1 MTDTL
6 LIRRCVGIVL
16 AVLLVIGLGFFCC
29 DSLLEADEYVP
40 VNEVVTEPADTADST
55 SVRTVE
61 LLLSREEGTVEIAD
75 EDVPRAAYIHEGP
88 NKYLMLAS
96 VFVPMLLTAGVWGI
110 IELKKKKERFYS
122 FTSL

>member
-1 MTDTL
+1 MTDRYL
-6 LIRRCVGIVL
+6 VRRCAGIVL
-16 AVLLVIGLGFFCC
+16 AVLLVIGFGFFCC
-29 DSLLEADEYVP
+29 DSLLKADEYVP
-40 VNEVVTEPADTADST
+40 VNEVVTEPADST

>member
-1 MTDTL
+1 MTDRYL
-6 LIRRCVGIVL
+6 VRRCAGIVL

-29 DSLLEADEYVP
+29 DSLLKADEYVP
-40 VNEVVTEPADTADST
+40 VNEVVTEPADST